1 MKLSQ
6 SSIRTQKN
14 TPADEISPNAKLL
27 IRGGYIHKD
36 MAGVYTQLPLGYK
49 VVQNIIHIIREEMN
63 NLGAEEMFMP
73 TLQNPE
79 I

>member
-14 TPADEISPNAKLL
+14 IPADEVSLNAKLL
-27 IRGGYIHKD
+27 IRAGYIYKD

-49 VVQNIIHIIREEMN
+49 VLQNIIQVIREEMN
-63 NLGAEEMFMP
+63 NVGGEEIFMP